1 LVLALFSGTVLRGA
15 TTMQSDYERL
25 LEMFQ
30 GIINRTPA
38 KPPGY
43 LQEKSAKGSDLAELR
58 VIPDKDGK
66 ADHPRAI
73 VFYFDDKGA
82 LVTLPTLA
90 KGAKL

>member
-1 LVLALFSGTVLRGA
+1 
-15 TTMQSDYERL
+15 MPSDYERL

-38 KPPGY
+38 KPAGY
-43 LQEKSAKGSDLAELR
+43 LQEKPWDPAKGSDLAELV

-73 VFYFDDKGA
+73 VFYFDSTGA
-82 LVTLPTLA
+82 LVTLPTV
-90 KGAKL
+90 KRS

>member
-1 LVLALFSGTVLRGA
+1 
-15 TTMQSDYERL
+15 MQSDYERL

-30 GIINRTPA
+30 RIINRTPA

-43 LQEKSAKGSDLAELR
+43 LQEKSFRYGDPAKGSDLAELK
-58 VIPDKDGK
+58 VIPDKDGR

-90 KGAKL
+90 KGASQ